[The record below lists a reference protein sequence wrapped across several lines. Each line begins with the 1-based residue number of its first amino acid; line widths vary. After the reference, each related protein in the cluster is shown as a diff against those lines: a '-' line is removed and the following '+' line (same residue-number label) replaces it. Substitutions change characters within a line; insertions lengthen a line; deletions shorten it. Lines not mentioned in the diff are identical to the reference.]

1 MVRAAD
7 APTQLVQLRQAEAV
21 GTVDQDGV
29 GCGDVYA
36 GLDDGRTEQHVVA
49 LLQEFAHDALELAFA
64 QLPVGDCNACLRQQA
79 LELVAHHLYAV
90 HFVMQEIHLAAA
102 L

>member
-1 MVRAAD
+1 MVRTAD
-7 APTQLVQLRQAEAV
+7 APAQLVQLRQAEAV

-29 GCGDVYA
+29 GGGDVYA
-36 GLDDGRTEQHVVA
+36 GLDNGRTEQHVVA

-64 QLPVGDCNACLRQQA
+64 QLPVGDGDAGLGQQA
-79 LELVAHHLYAV
+79 LELVAHHLDAID
-90 HFVMQEIHLAAA
+90 FVVQEVHLAAA